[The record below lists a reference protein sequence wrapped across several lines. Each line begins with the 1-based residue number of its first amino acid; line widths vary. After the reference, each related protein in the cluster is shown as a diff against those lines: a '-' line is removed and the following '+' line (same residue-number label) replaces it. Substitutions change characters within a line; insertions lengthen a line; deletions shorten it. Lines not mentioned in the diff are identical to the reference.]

1 MAASD
6 TVSIREPLDPE
17 LIKQTL
23 SSPPFYEIEGLFNAR
38 TLPLPNPASAQSK
51 RGLILRSGEP
61 NGMTD
66 DGKQRLLDLGIKR
79 VFDLRSLKE
88 VQRLSKGD
96 IFIIPGVEIVSV
108 PALVI
113 AKGDQMGNTFQRF
126 ECGTDQPFM
135 ESYSDI
141 LNEGTASFRT
151 IFEFLR
157 DHLSSGDG
165 CLIHCTAGKDRTGVT
180 SMLILDLIGVSDE
193 EIAKDY
199 ALTRIGLET
208 SRDTLIARFQHLL
221 DNPDSRPGAENAFSS
236 RVSVMQAF
244 LKVLRQSYGGAE
256 GYLKDRL
263 GFPDEDIRKIRE
275 SLLGTGTPS
284 LL

>member
-1 MAASD
+1 MTPSD
-6 TVSIREPLDPE
+6 TISIREPLDPE

-23 SSPPFYEIEGLFNAR
+23 SSPPFYEIEGLINVR
-38 TLPLPNPASAQSK
+38 SLPMPNPVSTQSK
-51 RGLILRSGEP
+51 RGLILRSGES

-66 DGKQRLLDLGIKR
+66 DGKRQLLDLGIKR

-88 VQRLSKGD
+88 VQRLSKEE

-113 AKGDQMGNTFQRF
+113 AKGDQMGTTFQRF
-126 ECGTDQPFM
+126 ECGTDAPFM

-165 CLIHCTAGKDRTGVT
+165 CLIHCTAGKDRTGVA
-180 SMLILDLIGVSDE
+180 SMLILNLIGLSDE
-193 EIAKDY
+193 EIARDY

-208 SRDTLIARFQHLL
+208 SRNTLIARFQHLM
-221 DNPDSRPGAENAFSS
+221 DDPNTRAGAENAFSS
-236 RVSVMQAF
+236 RASVMLAF
-244 LKVLRQSYGGAE
+244 LNILRQSYGGAE
-256 GYLKDRL
+256 GYLRDRA
-263 GFPDEDIRKIRE
+263 GFSDEDIEKIKGN
-275 SLLGTGTPS
+275 LLGTGPSS

>member
-1 MAASD
+1 
-6 TVSIREPLDPE
+6 
-17 LIKQTL
+17 
-23 SSPPFYEIEGLFNAR
+23 
-38 TLPLPNPASAQSK
+38 
-51 RGLILRSGEP
+51 
-61 NGMTD
+61 MTD

-165 CLIHCTAGKDRTGVT
+165 CLIHCTGEV
-180 SMLILDLIGVSDE
+180 L
-193 EIAKDY
+193 
-199 ALTRIGLET
+199 
-208 SRDTLIARFQHLL
+208 QH
-221 DNPDSRPGAENAFSS
+221 
-236 RVSVMQAF
+236 
-244 LKVLRQSYGGAE
+244 
-256 GYLKDRL
+256 
-263 GFPDEDIRKIRE
+263 
-275 SLLGTGTPS
+275 
-284 LL
+284 